1 MRGHGDDLGV
11 DEIDGPDRVFGAT
24 DHGDVVDR
32 RSPHRVA
39 LQIGRAHRDGQQ
51 ALGAVRGERLDQ
63 GLGRVGSADD
73 DGALHEL
80 AVGAVAP
87 QPSTQHESSDERA
100 RDEDPDDGEQ
110 VGARGPHAPDVG
122 HDGHDSDEH
131 ESGVATAVCLA
142 PAMGVNSVSSLGM
155 GCGKSSACQA
165 RAPMPSTTLTW
176 LAGKRTEAEW
186 FRFSTRPHR
195 DWKADLALAASTP
208 ALSVHTM
215 NMALRLGSSVV
226 CCALYDMTV
235 AGWFAVKRPC

>member
-131 ESGVATAVCLA
+131 ESGASHGAQLLTADRQATAPV
-142 PAMGVNSVSSLGM
+142 GVRERQREDPHDDDEGNDECIRESLG
-155 GCGKSSACQA
+155 
-165 RAPMPSTTLTW
+165 RAPLDRQPGEPRQD
-176 LAGKRTEAEW
+176 AGEHVDRKE
-186 FRFSTRPHR
+186 P
-195 DWKADLALAASTP
+195 LQ
-208 ALSVHTM
+208 
-215 NMALRLGSSVV
+215 
-226 CCALYDMTV
+226 V
-235 AGWFAVKRPC
+235 AGVPGPVPRRSPRGASLVDRRQGAGVPA